1 MLRKN
6 VVFNR
11 GFKRG
16 ERMYVLLLCP
26 CPGISNTEEFSKLA
40 PRVNKNQVRLHNR
53 HKNYVL
59 SALLT
64 EPNIAQN

>member
-1 MLRKN
+1 
-6 VVFNR
+6 
-11 GFKRG
+11 
-16 ERMYVLLLCP
+16 MYVLILCP

-40 PRVNKNQVRLHNR
+40 PRVNKNQVHLHNH